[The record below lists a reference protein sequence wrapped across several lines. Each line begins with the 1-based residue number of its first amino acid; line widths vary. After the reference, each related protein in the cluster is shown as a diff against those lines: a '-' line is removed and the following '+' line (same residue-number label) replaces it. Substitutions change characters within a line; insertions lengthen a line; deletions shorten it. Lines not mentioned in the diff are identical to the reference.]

1 MAVISGL
8 FIYPLKSGR
17 GIALNSSRIT
27 ASGLPWDRHWMAVD
41 PTGRFLSQRTHPLLA
56 RIVPELAGDALVLS
70 APDQP
75 PLRLPFVP
83 DSADGAQTATSVR
96 VWNDSCTGFDQGDAA
111 AQWISQALGVP
122 ARLMRAAPELDRLA
136 DARYA
141 GPYPVPIAFPDA
153 FPLLVCNRASLD
165 GLNRRMP
172 EPIPMERFRPNIVL
186 EGLPEFAE
194 DGIDTL
200 KAGEVT
206 LRLVKPCTR
215 CIITST
221 DQRTGERS
229 TNPLPVLRTFRFD
242 RQLLGVTFGENAVV
256 ISGMDTVLKVG
267 ILCVPGFEAPQPV
280 PTLA

>member
-1 MAVISGL
+1 
-8 FIYPLKSGR
+8 
-17 GIALNSSRIT
+17 
-27 ASGLPWDRHWMAVD
+27 
-41 PTGRFLSQRTHPLLA
+41 
-56 RIVPELAGDALVLS
+56 
-70 APDQP
+70 
-75 PLRLPFVP
+75 
-83 DSADGAQTATSVR
+83 
-96 VWNDSCTGFDQGDAA
+96 
-111 AQWISQALGVP
+111 
-122 ARLMRAAPELDRLA
+122 
-136 DARYA
+136 
-141 GPYPVPIAFPDA
+141 
-153 FPLLVCNRASLD
+153 
-165 GLNRRMP
+165 
-172 EPIPMERFRPNIVL
+172 
-186 EGLPEFAE
+186 AE

>member
-8 FIYPLKSGR
+8 FIYPLKSAR
-17 GIALNSSRIT
+17 GIALDESRIT
-27 ASGLPWDRHWMAVD
+27 MSGLKWDRHWMAVD
-41 PTGRFLSQRTHPLLA
+41 SAGRFLSQRTHPLLA
-56 RIVPELAGDALVLS
+56 RVVPELTDDALVLH
-70 APDQP
+70 APDQS
-75 PLRLPFVP
+75 PLRLPLESDPSGSHV
-83 DSADGAQTATSVR
+83 QTSVQ
-96 VWNDSCTGFDQGDAA
+96 VWDDSCTGFDQGEPA

-136 DARYA
+136 DAKYA

-165 GLNRRMP
+165 GLNRLMP
-172 EPIPMERFRPNIVL
+172 EVIPMERFRPNIVL
-186 EGLPEFAE
+186 DGLPEFAE

-200 KAGEVT
+200 QAGEVT

-221 DQRTGERS
+221 DQHTGERS
-229 TNPLPVLRTFRFD
+229 TNPLPVLRTFRFS
-242 RQLLGVTFGENAVV
+242 RELLGVTFGENAVV
-256 ISGMDTVLKVG
+256 ISGVDALLKVG
-267 ILCVPGFEAPQPV
+267 ILCVPTFEPTSPA